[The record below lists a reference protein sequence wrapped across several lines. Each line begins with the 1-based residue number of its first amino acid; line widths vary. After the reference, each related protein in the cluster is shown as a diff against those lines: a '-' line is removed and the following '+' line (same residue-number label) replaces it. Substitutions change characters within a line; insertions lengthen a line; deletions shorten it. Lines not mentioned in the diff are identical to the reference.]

1 MHSRPGVSSQTIVR
15 VELDG
20 MDAREVERYDMGARI
35 RSIVEGPDGA
45 IWVLEDDED
54 ESTERLLKLT
64 PKTLTRMVQQSGR
77 ALSESAKQGRREWLL
92 LQLSL
97 PKTSSARFG

>member
-1 MHSRPGVSSQTIVR
+1 MAICSPTGEGDAVAAGLSSQAIVR

-20 MDAREVERYDMGARI
+20 VDAREVGRYEMGARI

-54 ESTERLLKLT
+54 ESAGRLLKLT
-64 PKTLTRMVQQSGR
+64 PKN
-77 ALSESAKQGRREWLL
+77 
-92 LQLSL
+92 
-97 PKTSSARFG
+97 

>member
-1 MHSRPGVSSQTIVR
+1 MIYRGDLFSDWRGDAVAAGLSSQAIVR

-20 MDAREVERYDMGARI
+20 VDAREVGRYEMGARI

-54 ESTERLLKLT
+54 ESAGRLLKLT
-64 PKTLTRMVQQSGR
+64 PKN
-77 ALSESAKQGRREWLL
+77 
-92 LQLSL
+92 
-97 PKTSSARFG
+97 

>member
-1 MHSRPGVSSQTIVR
+1 MR

-20 MDAREVERYDMGARI
+20 VDAREVERYDIGARI

-54 ESTERLLKLT
+54 ESTGRLLKLT
-64 PKTLTRMVQQSGR
+64 PKN
-77 ALSESAKQGRREWLL
+77 
-92 LQLSL
+92 
-97 PKTSSARFG
+97 